1 MPCISSFHHF
11 VVDLKVERRLALVR
25 IKTVVRRDV
34 QAITDG
40 LEKEV

>member
-1 MPCISSFHHF
+1 MHF
-11 VVDLKVERRLALVR
+11 VISPFCGRFESGAETC
-25 IKTVVRRDV
+25 IGEKTVVRRDV